1 MTSTNSGELQMKA
14 AVKKPGVSNTQSAV
28 PASKFPQK
36 SCKKRPRSEGEEQ
49 TPACKRPTVSQGATL
64 QSRVDDALSQRMV
77 DPSLLR
83 TLMCDLL
90 AACEVPAFVRVHDT
104 AKEIGVAPDAMVREA
119 MEKEHRK
126 GKPGPARK
134 QRPQLQLPP
143 REKRAMEPFRRL
155 HKMCVGKKRGKK
167 LAQRNALA
175 TDDAVQR
182 VCAWLKEP
190 EKQNKR
196 AKALIERKAWRSKN
210 GRRKLADQITQML
223 GKGTKMQA
231 ALGVITKLKRKKIL
245 D

>member
-28 PASKFPQK
+28 LASKFPQK

-126 GKPGPARK
+126 GKPNRARK
-134 QRPQLQLPP
+134 ERPKMRLPP
-143 REKRAMEPFRRL
+143 QKKRAMEPFRRL
-155 HKMCVGKKRGKK
+155 HKMCIGKKRGKR
-167 LAQRNALA
+167 LAKRNSLA
-175 TDDAVQR
+175 TDDIVQR
-182 VCAWLKEP
+182 VRAWLEG
-190 EKQNKR
+190 KQSAR

-210 GRRKLADQITQML
+210 GRRKLAIQICSAL
-223 GKGTKMQA
+223 GKGIKQQA
-231 ALGVITKLKRKKIL
+231 ALGVITKLKRKKIF